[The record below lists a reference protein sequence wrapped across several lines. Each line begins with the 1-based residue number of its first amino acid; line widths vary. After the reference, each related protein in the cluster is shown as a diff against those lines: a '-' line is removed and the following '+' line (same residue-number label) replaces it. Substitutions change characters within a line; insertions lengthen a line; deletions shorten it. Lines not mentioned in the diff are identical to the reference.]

1 MPASVKL
8 LISVFLCA
16 ELLVGCATA
25 PAVNRYHDLAS
36 APRLAPNRNDNDGHL
51 PYRYDAVT
59 TNWSSFTRVIL
70 DPVAIYA
77 GADGQF
83 GGVPE
88 ADKTALAD
96 YMQAQFTEVLSAHYS
111 LADLPGPDT
120 LRIHVTLTGIQ
131 TSTPGVSTLW
141 KVAPVGLLTNSVQSA
156 RDKPAAFS
164 GSVSYAVEVY
174 DSSSNMLLRAYIARQ
189 YPFAEDVAASVRP
202 LDASRAGIRK
212 GAQALI
218 AQLQ

>member
-1 MPASVKL
+1 MRPVKL

-16 ELLVGCATA
+16 ELLIGCATT
-25 PAVNRYHDLAS
+25 PAVNRYNDLAS
-36 APRLAPNRNDNDGHL
+36 ASRLAPNRSDKDGHF

-59 TNWSSFTRVIL
+59 TNWSGFNRVIL

-77 GADGQF
+77 GADQQF
-83 GGVPE
+83 GNVPE
-88 ADKTALAD
+88 ADRIALAA
-96 YMQAQFTEVLSAHYS
+96 YMQEQFTEVLSSHYS
-111 LADLPGPDT
+111 MALLPGPDT
-120 LRIHVTLTGIQ
+120 LHIHVTLTGIQ

-164 GSVSYAVEVY
+164 GSVSYAVEIY
-174 DSSSNMLLRAYIARQ
+174 DSSSNELLRAYIARQ